1 MNYEFEKKKLKAYL
15 GNDIYDS
22 LKVYDCIIAGG
33 MITSLFCNTD
43 INDVDVYFRSMED
56 LDRFLKECVRNNKWI
71 LSKTDKALLIN
82 WHGVKVQLIYFNTFN
97 NIQDLFNTFD
107 YTVCMGAYDF
117 KTEEFILQEDFLK
130 HNAQKILK
138 FNSKTAYPLVS
149 AFRIDKYKTKG
160 YTISKDEFMRI
171 MLTCTLLEINT
182 YEQFKEQVGGMYG
195 INYDKFLKPKE
206 DEEFDLVST
215 IEKMSNLCLN
225 DEYFNITPTNFEV
238 NDFDLFV
245 SEITKCKIKYF
256 ELQGKYYKH
265 TWDGISEISKF
276 LIGENPDRYEKVN
289 LFGDIIKD
297 NKLYKY
303 VKKENDEYCSFY
315 NQEFMYEIG
324 KDVIAKNSSNGLS
337 FSSGIYCGLYDD
349 REAFSYAC
357 SDKSVL
363 IELEVNED
371 DLIDINSNGMFR
383 FKKVKFIKEIK
394 EDKDKLKTTY

>member
-15 GNDIYDS
+15 GKDIYES
-22 LKVYDCIIAGG
+22 LKAYDCIVAGG

-56 LDRFLKECVRNNKWI
+56 LDGFLKECVRNNKWI

-82 WHGVKVQLIYFNTFN
+82 WHGVKVQLIYFNTFD

-107 YTVCMGAYDF
+107 YTVCMGSYDF
-117 KTEEFILQEDFLK
+117 KTEEFILHDDFLK

-206 DEEFDLVST
+206 NEEFDLVST
-215 IEKMSNLCLN
+215 IEKMSTLCLN
-225 DEYFNITPTNFEV
+225 DEYFNYTPTNFEV

-245 SEITKCKIKYF
+245 AEITKCKIKYF
-256 ELQGKYYKH
+256 EFKGKNYKH
-265 TWDGISEISKF
+265 TWDGISNISKSV
-276 LIGENPDRYEKVN
+276 IDKNIDMYEKVN

-303 VKKENDEYCSFY
+303 VMKKDDKYCSFY
-315 NQEFMYEIG
+315 KPEFKYEIG
-324 KDVIAKNSSNGLS
+324 KEVVAEKTRNFISGSD
-337 FSSGIYCGLYDD
+337 GIYCGLYDD
-349 REAFSYAC
+349 RVSFSYSC

-363 IELEVNED
+363 IELEVDNE
-371 DLIDINSNGMFR
+371 DLIDIDYNGMFR
-383 FKKVKFIKEIK
+383 FKKAKFVREVEENKE
-394 EDKDKLKTTY
+394 LY